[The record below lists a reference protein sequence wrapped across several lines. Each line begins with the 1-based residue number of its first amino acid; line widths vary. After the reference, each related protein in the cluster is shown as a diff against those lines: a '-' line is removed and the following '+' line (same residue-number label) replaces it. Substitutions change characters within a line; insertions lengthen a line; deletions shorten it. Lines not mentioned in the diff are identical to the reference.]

1 MEKTRNP
8 LPRGGSDCGMEITTM
23 GNHTE
28 QFEGNK
34 PQEAK
39 AFNSSLSN
47 YGMERQD
54 PGMNTRDLQMK
65 SSDLVAQNILPDLA
79 ILDDVKPGYGGRQA
93 TREDLKESGVKAEQ
107 HTAKDGTVTTKVDFP
122 NGVKVEKSETPPH
135 KVEGKPHITVE
146 SSITVIDG
154 AQEKPAGSGKYV
166 DATGKQVAQVNE
178 DGSVTVDGGK
188 GKFFTVEA
196 DGTVTKASA
205 IRSRDGKT
213 FEVLDTDTPLGNL
226 RPGDVVKPEKKH

>member
-1 MEKTRNP
+1 
-8 LPRGGSDCGMEITTM
+8 M

-39 AFNSSLSN
+39 AFNPSLSN

-54 PGMNTRDLQMK
+54 PGMNSRDLQMK
-65 SSDLVAQNILPDLA
+65 SNDLVAQNILPDLA

-93 TREDLKESGVKAEQ
+93 TREDLKEAGVKAE
-107 HTAKDGTVTTKVDFP
+107 HKVAKDGTETTKVEFP
-122 NGVKVEKSETPPH
+122 NGVKIEKTDGAPHRAEGRPNVIIET
-135 KVEGKPHITVE
+135 GITTIE
-146 SSITVIDG
+146 G
-154 AQEKPAGSGKYV
+154 AQEKPAGSGKYI

-178 DGSVTVDGGK
+178 DGSITVDGGK

-196 DGTVTKASA
+196 DGTVTNASA

-213 FEVLDTDTPLGNL
+213 FQVLDTDTPLGNL